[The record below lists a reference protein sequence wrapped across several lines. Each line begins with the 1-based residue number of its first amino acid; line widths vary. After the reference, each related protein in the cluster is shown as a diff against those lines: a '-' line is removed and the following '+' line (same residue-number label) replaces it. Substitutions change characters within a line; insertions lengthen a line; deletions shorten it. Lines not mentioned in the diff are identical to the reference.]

1 MYIECT
7 GRRIAD
13 KFGENR
19 RSVEDDHQQS
29 LFHLQLFCPVI
40 EHFNLP
46 DHNCI
51 SDLSVSV
58 IYE

>member
-1 MYIECT
+1 MYIDCT

-19 RSVEDDHQQS
+19 RYEEGHYQQR
-29 LFHLQLFCPVI
+29 LFHLQFFCPVI
-40 EHFNLP
+40 EHFSIP

-51 SDLSVSV
+51 SHMSVSV